1 LYFAGAQLQSTSSAC
16 ARAANNGVSAAEGG
30 KWGGNA
36 MLPRRRFLQLAA
48 IAAGAIVSRRAA
60 ALDYPTKPIRWIVG
74 YPPGGSADTVS
85 RILAQWLTERLGQPV
100 IIENKP
106 GAATNISLQAA
117 INSPADGYT
126 MVYLGTSATVNLSFF
141 DQQPS
146 FNVLRDIAPV
156 SGVADFP
163 FVFVVNKSI
172 VAKDVAAFIAYA
184 KANPGK
190 ITMASFGAGT
200 SSHLAGELFQA
211 MAGIRLVHVPYR
223 GEALALA
230 DMISGH
236 VEVMFDT
243 LSAALPHIR
252 SGALRALA
260 MAGKTRHEAL
270 PDVPTVAETVAGYDA
285 MSWGGL
291 GVPRGTP
298 AEIIDRLNREMNA
311 GLADPAVRKRL
322 NDVAAVPIFHSPEG
336 FSALMVAETE
346 KWAKVV
352 KLAGVKAE

>member
-1 LYFAGAQLQSTSSAC
+1 M
-16 ARAANNGVSAAEGG
+16 N
-30 KWGGNA
+30 
-36 MLPRRRFLQLAA
+36 LPRRRFLQVAGAA
-48 IAAGAIVSRRAA
+48 AAGAVLSQHAR
-60 ALDYPTKPIRWIVG
+60 ALDYPVKPIRWIVG
-74 YPPGGSADTVS
+74 YPAGGSADTVS

-117 INSPADGYT
+117 INSPPDGYT
-126 MVYLGTSATVNLSFF
+126 MVYLGTSATVNPSFF
-141 DQQPS
+141 ESLP

-156 SGVADFP
+156 SGVGDFA
-163 FVFVVNKSI
+163 FVFVVNKAIPSRS
-172 VAKDVAAFIAYA
+172 VAEFIAYA

-190 ITMASFGAGT
+190 ISMASFGAGT

-211 MAGIRLVHVPYR
+211 MTGIKLVHVPYR
-223 GEALALA
+223 GEAFALN

-260 MAGKTRHEAL
+260 MAGKNRYEGL
-270 PDVPTVAETVAGYDA
+270 PDVPTVGETVPGYDA
-285 MSWGGL
+285 MAWGGI

-298 AEIIDRLNREMNA
+298 PEIIDRLNRAINA
-311 GLADPAVRKRL
+311 ALADPVVRKRL
-322 NDVAAVPIFHSPEG
+322 LDVACVPIFYTPAEL
-336 FSALMVAETE
+336 SAFMAAETE
-346 KWAKVV
+346 KWAEVV
-352 KLAGVKAE
+352 KRSGVKAE

>member
-1 LYFAGAQLQSTSSAC
+1 M
-16 ARAANNGVSAAEGG
+16 
-30 KWGGNA
+30 K
-36 MLPRRRFLQLAA
+36 LPRRRFLQVVGAA
-48 IAAGAIVSRRAA
+48 AAGAVLSQDAQ
-60 ALDYPTKPIRWIVG
+60 ALDYPVKPIRWIIG
-74 YPPGGSADTVS
+74 YPAGGSADTVS

-117 INSPADGYT
+117 INSPPDGYT
-126 MVYLGTSATVNLSFF
+126 MVYLGTSATVNPSFF
-141 DQQPS
+141 ESLP

-156 SGVADFP
+156 SGVGDFP

-172 VAKDVAAFIAYA
+172 PSKNVAEFIAYA

-190 ITMASFGAGT
+190 VSMASFGAGT

-211 MAGIRLVHVPYR
+211 MTGIKLVHVPYR
-223 GEALALA
+223 GEAFALA

-260 MAGKTRHEAL
+260 VAGKNRYEGL
-270 PDVPTVAETVAGYDA
+270 PDVPTVGETVAGYDA
-285 MSWGGL
+285 M
-291 GVPRGTP
+291 
-298 AEIIDRLNREMNA
+298 A
-311 GLADPAVRKRL
+311 
-322 NDVAAVPIFHSPEG
+322 
-336 FSALMVAETE
+336 
-346 KWAKVV
+346 
-352 KLAGVKAE
+352 

>member
-1 LYFAGAQLQSTSSAC
+1 M
-16 ARAANNGVSAAEGG
+16 
-30 KWGGNA
+30 K
-36 MLPRRRFLQLAA
+36 LPRRRFLQVVGIA
-48 IAAGAIVSRRAA
+48 AAGAVLSQHAR
-60 ALDYPTKPIRWIVG
+60 ALDYPVKPIRWIIG
-74 YPPGGSADTVS
+74 YPAGGSADTVS

-117 INSPADGYT
+117 INSPPDGYT
-126 MVYLGTSATVNLSFF
+126 MVYLGTSATVNPSFF
-141 DQQPS
+141 ESLP

-156 SGVADFP
+156 SGVGDFP

-172 VAKDVAAFIAYA
+172 PSKNVAEFIAYA
-184 KANPGK
+184 KANPGR
-190 ITMASFGAGT
+190 ISMASFGAGT

-211 MAGIRLVHVPYR
+211 MTGIKLVHVPYR
-223 GEALALA
+223 GEAFALA

-260 MAGKTRHEAL
+260 VAGKTRYEGL
-270 PDVPTVAETVAGYDA
+270 PDVPTVGETVAGYDA
-285 MSWGGL
+285 MSWGGI

-298 AEIIDRLNREMNA
+298 VEIIDRLNQVINA

-322 NDVAAVPIFHSPEG
+322 LNVACVPIFFTPAELTA
-336 FSALMVAETE
+336 FMTAETE
-346 KWAKVV
+346 KWAEVV
-352 KLAGVKAE
+352 KRSGVKAE

>member
-1 LYFAGAQLQSTSSAC
+1 M
-16 ARAANNGVSAAEGG
+16 
-30 KWGGNA
+30 KI
-36 MLPRRRFLQLAA
+36 PRRQFLQLAGAVIAGPSLSQTAQA
-48 IAAGAIVSRRAA
+48 I
-60 ALDYPTKPIRWIVG
+60 DYPVKPIRWIIG
-74 YPPGGSADTVS
+74 YPAGGSADTVS
-85 RILAQWLTERLGQPV
+85 RILAQWLTERLGQPI

-117 INSPADGYT
+117 INSPPDGYT
-126 MVYLGTSATVNLSFF
+126 MVYLGTSATVNPSFF
-141 DQQPS
+141 ESLPFD
-146 FNVLRDIAPV
+146 VLRDIAPV
-156 SGVADFP
+156 SGIADFP
-163 FVFVVNKSI
+163 FVFVVNKSVQSKN
-172 VAKDVAAFIAYA
+172 VAEFIAHA

-190 ITMASFGAGT
+190 ISMASFGAGT

-211 MAGIRLVHVPYR
+211 MTGIKLVHVPYR
-223 GEALALA
+223 GEAFALA

-260 MAGKTRHEAL
+260 VAGKNRYEGL
-270 PDVPTVAETVAGYDA
+270 PDVPTVGETVAGYDA
-285 MSWGGL
+285 MSWGGI

-298 AEIIDRLNREMNA
+298 PEIIERLNREINA
-311 GLADPAVRKRL
+311 GLADPVVRKRL
-322 NDVAAVPIFHSPEG
+322 NDVAATPIFYTPAE

-352 KLAGVKAE
+352 RLSGVKAE

>member
-1 LYFAGAQLQSTSSAC
+1 M
-16 ARAANNGVSAAEGG
+16 
-30 KWGGNA
+30 K
-36 MLPRRRFLQLAA
+36 LPRRRFLQVVG
-48 IAAGAIVSRRAA
+48 IAAAGVVLSRHAH
-60 ALDYPTKPIRWIVG
+60 ALDYPVKPIRWIVG
-74 YPPGGSADTVS
+74 YPAGGSADTVS

-117 INSPADGYT
+117 INSPPDGYT
-126 MVYLGTSATVNLSFF
+126 MVYLGTSATVNPSFF
-141 DQQPS
+141 ESLP

-156 SGVADFP
+156 SGVGDFP
-163 FVFVVNKSI
+163 FVFVVNKAIPSKN
-172 VAKDVAAFIAYA
+172 VAEFIAYA

-190 ITMASFGAGT
+190 ISMASFGAGT

-211 MAGIRLVHVPYR
+211 MTGIKLVHVPYR
-223 GEALALA
+223 GEAFALA

-260 MAGKTRHEAL
+260 VAGKNRYEGL
-270 PDVPTVAETVAGYDA
+270 PDVPTVGETVAGYDA
-285 MSWGGL
+285 MSWGGI

-298 AEIIDRLNREMNA
+298 TEIIDRLSQVINA

-322 NDVAAVPIFHSPEG
+322 LDVACVPIFFTPAEL
-336 FSALMVAETE
+336 SAFMAAETE
-346 KWAKVV
+346 KWAAVV
-352 KLAGVKAE
+352 KRSGVKAE

>member
-1 LYFAGAQLQSTSSAC
+1 MTI
-16 ARAANNGVSAAEGG
+16 
-30 KWGGNA
+30 
-36 MLPRRRFLQLAA
+36 PRRRFLQLAGA
-48 IAAGAIVSRRAA
+48 IAVGPILSQRAR
-60 ALDYPTKPIRWIVG
+60 ALDYPVKPIRWIVG
-74 YPPGGSADTVS
+74 YPAGGSADTVS
-85 RILAQWLTERLGQPV
+85 RILAQWLTERLGQPI

-117 INSPADGYT
+117 INSPPDGYT
-126 MVYLGTSATVNLSFF
+126 MVYLGTSATVNPSFF
-141 DQQPS
+141 ESLP

-172 VAKDVAAFIAYA
+172 QSKNVAEFIAYA

-190 ITMASFGAGT
+190 ISMASFGAGT

-211 MAGIRLVHVPYR
+211 MTGIKLVHVPYR
-223 GEALALA
+223 GEAFALA

-260 MAGKTRHEAL
+260 MAGKSRYEGL
-270 PDVPTVAETVAGYDA
+270 PDVPTVGETVADYDA
-285 MSWGGL
+285 MSWGGI

-298 AEIIDRLNREMNA
+298 GEITERLNQVINA
-311 GLADPAVRKRL
+311 GLADPVVRKRL
-322 NDVAAVPIFHSPEG
+322 ADVAATPIFYTPAE

-352 KLAGVKAE
+352 RLSGAKAE

>member
-1 LYFAGAQLQSTSSAC
+1 M
-16 ARAANNGVSAAEGG
+16 
-30 KWGGNA
+30 K
-36 MLPRRRFLQLAA
+36 LPRRRFLQVVGVAA
-48 IAAGAIVSRRAA
+48 ASAVLSQHAR
-60 ALDYPTKPIRWIVG
+60 ALDYPVKPIRWIIG
-74 YPPGGSADTVS
+74 YPAGGSADTVS

-117 INSPADGYT
+117 INSPPDGYT
-126 MVYLGTSATVNLSFF
+126 MVYLGTSATVNPSFF
-141 DQQPS
+141 ESLP

-156 SGVADFP
+156 SGVGDFP

-172 VAKDVAAFIAYA
+172 PSKNVAEFIAYA

-190 ITMASFGAGT
+190 TSMASFGAGT

-211 MAGIRLVHVPYR
+211 MTGIKLVHVPYR
-223 GEALALA
+223 GEAFALA

-260 MAGKTRHEAL
+260 VAGKNRYEGL
-270 PDVPTVAETVAGYDA
+270 PDVPTVGETVAGYDA
-285 MSWGGL
+285 MSWGGI

-298 AEIIDRLNREMNA
+298 VEIIDRLNQVINA

-322 NDVAAVPIFHSPEG
+322 LDVACVPLFYTPAEL
-336 FSALMVAETE
+336 SAFMAAETV
-346 KWAKVV
+346 KWAEVV
-352 KLAGVKAE
+352 KRSGVKAE

>member
-1 LYFAGAQLQSTSSAC
+1 M
-16 ARAANNGVSAAEGG
+16 
-30 KWGGNA
+30 K
-36 MLPRRRFLQLAA
+36 LPRRQFLQVVGAA
-48 IAAGAIVSRRAA
+48 AAGAALSRRAW
-60 ALDYPTKPIRWIVG
+60 ALDYPVKPIRWIVG
-74 YPPGGSADTVS
+74 YPAGGSADTVS

-117 INSPADGYT
+117 INSPPDGYT
-126 MVYLGTSATVNLSFF
+126 IVYLGTSATVNPSFF
-141 DQQPS
+141 ESLP
-146 FNVLRDIAPV
+146 FNVLRDLAPV
-156 SGVADFP
+156 SGVGDFA

-172 VAKDVAAFIAYA
+172 PSKTLAEFIAYA

-190 ITMASFGAGT
+190 ISMASFGAGT

-211 MAGIRLVHVPYR
+211 MTGIKLVHVPYR
-223 GEALALA
+223 GEAFALA

-260 MAGKTRHEAL
+260 MAGKNRYEGL
-270 PDVPTVAETVAGYDA
+270 PDVPTVGETVPGYDA
-285 MSWGGL
+285 MAWGGI

-298 AEIIDRLNREMNA
+298 PEIIDRLNQAVNA
-311 GLADPAVRKRL
+311 ALSDPVVRKRL
-322 NDVAAVPIFHSPEG
+322 LDVACVPIFYTPAE
-336 FSALMVAETE
+336 FSTFMAAETE
-346 KWAKVV
+346 KWADVV
-352 KLAGVKAE
+352 KRSGVKAE

>member
-1 LYFAGAQLQSTSSAC
+1 M
-16 ARAANNGVSAAEGG
+16 
-30 KWGGNA
+30 K
-36 MLPRRRFLQLAA
+36 LPRRRFLQVVGVV
-48 IAAGAIVSRRAA
+48 AAGAVLSQQAR
-60 ALDYPTKPIRWIVG
+60 ALDYPVKPIRWIIG
-74 YPPGGSADTVS
+74 YPAGGSADTVS

-117 INSPADGYT
+117 ISSPPDGYT
-126 MVYLGTSATVNLSFF
+126 MVYLGTSATVNPSFF
-141 DQQPS
+141 ESLP

-156 SGVADFP
+156 SGVGDFP

-172 VAKDVAAFIAYA
+172 PSKTVAEFIAYA
-184 KANPGK
+184 KANPGR
-190 ITMASFGAGT
+190 ISMASFGAGT

-211 MAGIRLVHVPYR
+211 MTGIKLVHVPYR
-223 GEALALA
+223 GEAFALA

-260 MAGKTRHEAL
+260 VAGKNRYEGL
-270 PDVPTVAETVAGYDA
+270 PDVPTVGETVAGYDA
-285 MSWGGL
+285 MSWGGI

-298 AEIIDRLNREMNA
+298 PEIIDRLNQVINA

-322 NDVAAVPIFHSPEG
+322 LDVACVPIFFTPAELRT
-336 FSALMVAETE
+336 FMAAETE
-346 KWAKVV
+346 KWAEVV
-352 KLAGVKAE
+352 KRSGVKAE

>member
-1 LYFAGAQLQSTSSAC
+1 M
-16 ARAANNGVSAAEGG
+16 
-30 KWGGNA
+30 K
-36 MLPRRRFLQLAA
+36 LPRRRFLQVVG
-48 IAAGAIVSRRAA
+48 IAAAGVVLSRHAQ
-60 ALDYPTKPIRWIVG
+60 ALDYPVKPIRWIIG
-74 YPPGGSADTVS
+74 YPAGGSADTVS

-117 INSPADGYT
+117 INSPPDGYT
-126 MVYLGTSATVNLSFF
+126 MVYLGTSATVNPSFF
-141 DQQPS
+141 ESLP

-156 SGVADFP
+156 SGVGDFP

-172 VAKDVAAFIAYA
+172 PSKNVAEFIAYA

-190 ITMASFGAGT
+190 VSIASFGAGT

-211 MAGIRLVHVPYR
+211 MTGIKLVHVPYR
-223 GEALALA
+223 GEAFALA

-260 MAGKTRHEAL
+260 VAGKNRYEGL
-270 PDVPTVAETVAGYDA
+270 PDVPTVGETVAGYDA
-285 MSWGGL
+285 MSWGGI

-298 AEIIDRLNREMNA
+298 TEIIDRLNQAINA

-322 NDVAAVPIFHSPEG
+322 LDVACVPIFFTPAELTA
-336 FSALMVAETE
+336 FMTAETE
-346 KWAKVV
+346 KWAEVV
-352 KLAGVKAE
+352 KRSGVKAE

>member
-1 LYFAGAQLQSTSSAC
+1 M
-16 ARAANNGVSAAEGG
+16 
-30 KWGGNA
+30 K
-36 MLPRRRFLQLAA
+36 LPRRRFLQVVG
-48 IAAGAIVSRRAA
+48 IAATGTVLSRHAQ
-60 ALDYPTKPIRWIVG
+60 ALDYPIKPIRWIIG
-74 YPPGGSADTVS
+74 YPAGGSADTVS

-117 INSPADGYT
+117 INSPPDGYT
-126 MVYLGTSATVNLSFF
+126 MVYLGTSATVNPSFF
-141 DQQPS
+141 ESLP

-156 SGVADFP
+156 SGVGDFP

-172 VAKDVAAFIAYA
+172 PSKNVAEFIAYA
-184 KANPGK
+184 KANPGR
-190 ITMASFGAGT
+190 ISMASFGAGT

-211 MAGIRLVHVPYR
+211 MTGIKLVHVPYR
-223 GEALALA
+223 GEAFALA

-260 MAGKTRHEAL
+260 VAGRNRYEGL
-270 PDVPTVAETVAGYDA
+270 PDVPTVGETVAGYDA
-285 MSWGGL
+285 MSWGGI

-298 AEIIDRLNREMNA
+298 PEIIDRLNQVINA
-311 GLADPAVRKRL
+311 GLADPVVRKRL
-322 NDVAAVPIFHSPEG
+322 LDVACVPIFFTPGEL
-336 FSALMVAETE
+336 SAFMAAETE
-346 KWAKVV
+346 KWAEVV
-352 KLAGVKAE
+352 KRSGVKAE